1 MLTGFKGV
9 ISAGNGTA
17 HGAFRGFTA
26 DTVAG
31 KTGTAQVQG
40 KEPTSVFVAWA
51 PADNPQYLVVV
62 IEEQSGY
69 GASAAAPVARRI
81 LEGLYQQPTPPPVY
95 ISNAARN

>member
-1 MLTGFKGV
+1 
-9 ISAGNGTA
+9 
-17 HGAFRGFTA
+17 
-26 DTVAG
+26 VAG

-62 IEEQSGY
+62 IEEQAGY

-81 LEGLYQQPTPPPVY
+81 LEGLYGQTTPPPVY